1 MSVYKEA
8 QYNQEDN
15 MNPQDAFNHIQPLPG
30 FVIIDFIAT
39 VDNNKSLAEVI
50 TKSPCET
57 QLQRTDK
64 VLVLLDDHVIG
75 FNFNGKYYHRIK
87 MDNIIG
93 ILTQRNNQ

>member
-1 MSVYKEA
+1 MNVYKEA

-75 FNFNGKYYHRIK
+75 FKFNGKYYHRIK

-93 ILTQRNNQ
+93 ILTQRTNQ

>member
-1 MSVYKEA
+1 MTVYKEA
-8 QYNQEDN
+8 QYNEDYN

-50 TKSPCET
+50 AKSPCET

-64 VLVLLDDHVIG
+64 LLVLLDDHVIG